1 MTKPLDHIHHIA
13 IPIKDIEL
21 SVTWYTSL
29 FDCEVPYRDDNCALL
44 KFDKIPLA

>member
-29 FDCEVPYRDDNCALL
+29 FDCEVPYRDDNCALF